1 MAIPST
7 VVDEVPYASPDDVLK
22 HVRNRDGFSDP
33 GESEVISML
42 LDRTEFV
49 DSRTNKA
56 WRRREATHTR
66 PVKLSHLQ
74 KHSRHRRRSRYSSGR
89 RLRDPTK
96 VADAW
101 AIVQLPALDVESITE
116 LVLYRGRNYDDL
128 TSSGGEASE
137 SVLSDDDYIIEPDRG
152 RLKIHINAVTVGN
165 VSAYGKA
172 LVDDAT
178 ARVNYRY
185 GPDESSAATEVQ
197 NWNVSG
203 TSNPATTTEGVSSS
217 VPGDLRDAV
226 GKLVASDIARMDSLG
241 DMFRTSSEADPD
253 LTDAADSLRSDAM
266 EAIQEHRRAVP

>member
-22 HVRNRDGFSDP
+22 HVRNRDTFSDP
-33 GESEVISML
+33 GESEAISML

-49 DSRTNKA
+49 DSRTNRA
-56 WRRREATHTR
+56 WRRREATQTR

-74 KHSRHRRRSRYSSGR
+74 KHSRHRRRSRYKSGR
-89 RLRDPTK
+89 RLRDPTQ

-101 AIVQLPALDVESITE
+101 AIVQLPALDIESISE
-116 LVLYRGRNYDDL
+116 LVLYRGRSFEDL
-128 TSSGGEASE
+128 TSDGGEASE
-137 SVLSDDDYIIEPDRG
+137 AVLSDDLYIIEPDRG
-152 RLKIHINAVTVGN
+152 RLKIHINAVTVGSL
-165 VSAYGKA
+165 SAYGKA

-178 ARVNYRY
+178 VRVTYQY

-197 NWNVSG
+197 NGNVSG
-203 TSNPATTTEGVSSS
+203 TSNPATTSEGVSTS

-241 DMFRTSSEADPD
+241 DMFRTSGEDLD
-253 LTDAADSLRSDAM
+253 LTDAADALRSDAM
-266 EAIQEHRRAVP
+266 ETIQEHRRIVP

>member
-22 HVRNRDGFSDP
+22 HVRNRDTFSDP
-33 GESEVISML
+33 GESEAISML

-49 DSRTNKA
+49 DSRTNRA
-56 WRRREATHTR
+56 WRRREATQTR

-74 KHSRHRRRSRYSSGR
+74 KHSRHRRRSRYKSGR
-89 RLRDPTK
+89 RLRDPTQ

-101 AIVQLPALDVESITE
+101 AIVQLPALDIESISE
-116 LVLYRGRNYDDL
+116 LVLYRGRSFEDL
-128 TSSGGEASE
+128 TSDGGEASE
-137 SVLSDDDYIIEPDRG
+137 AVLSDDLYIIEPDRG

-165 VSAYGKA
+165 LSAYGKA

-178 ARVNYRY
+178 VRVTYQY

-197 NWNVSG
+197 NGNVSG
-203 TSNPATTTEGVSSS
+203 TSNPATTSEGVSTS

-241 DMFRTSSEADPD
+241 DMFRTSGEDLD
-253 LTDAADSLRSDAM
+253 LTDAADALRSDAM
-266 EAIQEHRRAVP
+266 ETIQEHRRIVP

>member
-22 HVRNRDGFSDP
+22 HVRNRDTFSDP
-33 GESEVISML
+33 GESEAISML

-74 KHSRHRRRSRYSSGR
+74 KHSRHRRRSRFKSGR
-89 RLRDPTK
+89 RLRDPTQ

-101 AIVQLPALDVESITE
+101 AIVQLPALDIESISE
-116 LVLYRGRNYDDL
+116 LVLYRGRSFEDI
-128 TSSGGEASE
+128 TASGGEASS
-137 SVLSDDDYIIEPDRG
+137 SVLSDDSYIIEADRG
-152 RLKIHINAVTVGN
+152 RLKIHINAVTVGSL
-165 VSAYGKA
+165 SAYGKA

-178 ARVNYRY
+178 VRVTYRY

-197 NWNVSG
+197 NGNVSG
-203 TSNPATTTEGVSSS
+203 TSNPATSESGVSTS

-241 DMFRTSSEADPD
+241 DMFRTSGEDLD
-253 LTDAADSLRSDAM
+253 LTDAADALRSDAM
-266 EAIQEHRRAVP
+266 ETIQEHRRIVP